1 MKKIINEKQ
10 QQFPKRFYKNVVC
23 LLITI
28 IFMLSSYGCTTE
40 KSVKNSSYNINEKV
54 SFYYEDNDI
63 PVKSDIEDA
72 RSFESSMNNGS
83 VMLISTSSSYKLEV
97 YNIQE
102 LDKFIECFN
111 NGKGGY
117 VRIIKGKLIDDEFL
131 VNELME
137 LECDDKKVVK
147 LTPYDPYKNKDKF
160 TSGESKYFDQIIKL
174 TVDDGSRYVVVPN
187 KNTDPDMALTLISFD
202 NDCIKNKKK

>member
-1 MKKIINEKQ
+1 
-10 QQFPKRFYKNVVC
+10 
-23 LLITI
+23 
-28 IFMLSSYGCTTE
+28 MLSSYGCTTE

-111 NGKGGY
+111 N
-117 VRIIKGKLIDDEFL
+117 
-131 VNELME
+131 
-137 LECDDKKVVK
+137 
-147 LTPYDPYKNKDKF
+147 
-160 TSGESKYFDQIIKL
+160 
-174 TVDDGSRYVVVPN
+174 
-187 KNTDPDMALTLISFD
+187 
-202 NDCIKNKKK
+202 

>member
-72 RSFESSMNNGS
+72 TSLSCVSSVCWRKGEA
-83 VMLISTSSSYKLEV
+83 TSPGPIPL
-97 YNIQE
+97 
-102 LDKFIECFN
+102 F
-111 NGKGGY
+111 
-117 VRIIKGKLIDDEFL
+117 
-131 VNELME
+131 
-137 LECDDKKVVK
+137 
-147 LTPYDPYKNKDKF
+147 
-160 TSGESKYFDQIIKL
+160 QI
-174 TVDDGSRYVVVPN
+174 
-187 KNTDPDMALTLISFD
+187 
-202 NDCIKNKKK
+202 